1 VGDGVDEDAL
11 TRAAYVDTRL
21 RVYLPGVTRNY
32 SDPYLYDDFNNPAYD
47 GSYNPVKWQFEG
59 NSAFQVKQQGGP
71 LVFCGGNGLPAQQG
85 AGVQL
90 RQPGERG
97 LEQIHRFEGTCKIS
111 SDHTGGYASA
121 EIFIIADNI
130 AGHNWRTQCML
141 GTSGGL
147 QASFYCDVTTDPRG
161 VYEVE
166 YSTGTSAS
174 LDTWHVLRIETDPST
189 AELGFFLDGKL
200 VGNYV
205 PTDAADLVTANTFRP
220 KVTVWNGD
228 VNTRRHPFRRRRA
241 DHTGAVRVWI
251 AKARRC
257 TKHAKREEHEVAG
270 RASWSSC
277 FVPSRPFAI
286 SWSRRHPMR
295 AGPWNSRRPA
305 LLGTGR
311 CNEFASAGMGH
322 IASQSSTE
330 MPACQD

>member
-1 VGDGVDEDAL
+1 MIWLNCRSVVGVTIGAKHCESASMLSMGFRESLNCSFVNNNA
-11 TRAAYVDTRL
+11 TTKTRL
-21 RVYLPGVTRNY
+21 AHIRLTAILAKVL
-32 SDPYLYDDFNNPAYD
+32 
-47 GSYNPVKWQFEG
+47 FEG
-59 NSAFQVKQQGGP
+59 K
-71 LVFCGGNGLPAQQG
+71 L
-85 AGVQL
+85 
-90 RQPGERG
+90 
-97 LEQIHRFEGTCKIS
+97 KIS
-111 SDHTGGYASA
+111 DDHTGGYAA
-121 EIFIIADNI
+121 VELFIQANNI
-130 AGHNWRTQCML
+130 AGHNWWTQCVL
-141 GTSGGL
+141 GTSGGA

-270 RASWSSC
+270 RSS
-277 FVPSRPFAI
+277 
-286 SWSRRHPMR
+286 
-295 AGPWNSRRPA
+295 
-305 LLGTGR
+305 
-311 CNEFASAGMGH
+311 
-322 IASQSSTE
+322 
-330 MPACQD
+330 